1 LTAFEATPIFTHCAS
16 GCYHAR
22 MQPVEIE
29 NQTNKASEPED
40 ERWMRIALDAA
51 FEARSAR
58 DEVPIGACIVSED
71 GKLLAVAGNR
81 TRTDC
86 DPTAHAEILA
96 LREAAKT
103 LQYYRLTGATVYST
117 IEPCAMCAGA
127 LVQARVK
134 RLVYGARDERY
145 GAVVTMFGICDNS
158 SLNHRMEI
166 TEGVLELECKTIIQ
180 DFFQLRRKK

>member
-1 LTAFEATPIFTHCAS
+1 
-16 GCYHAR
+16 

-29 NQTNKASEPED
+29 NQTNEVFEQED
-40 ERWMRIALDAA
+40 ERYMRVALEAA
-51 FEARSAR
+51 IEARER
-58 DEVPIGACIVSED
+58 DEVPIGACVVSED

-86 DPTAHAEILA
+86 DPTAHAEIIA
-96 LREAAKT
+96 LREAANVIKN
-103 LQYYRLTGATVYST
+103 YRLTETIVYST

-134 RLVYGARDERY
+134 RLVYGARDERF
-145 GAVVTMFGICDNS
+145 GAVVTKFQLCDNS

-166 TEGVLELECKTIIQ
+166 TEGVLETECRTIIR
-180 DFFQLRRKK
+180 DFFQQRRKQTITN